1 MLPSTFVFFFMVVF
15 SFGYQLFMHDNDDS
29 LLRVPHRICIKERE
43 NKAVVSCRFYVSH
56 PKLPKDLNEIWYL
69 RRLN

>member
-1 MLPSTFVFFFMVVF
+1 
-15 SFGYQLFMHDNDDS
+15 LFMHDNDDS